1 MTDDKDLLLQQFFSE
16 AAQQQIADDG
26 FTARVMQQLPKIEE
40 KVSQETLQMLQ
51 RQNREAQKASL
62 ATMRRINRLWTVTCI
77 AIFAALF
84 IVFRGWEMLAIQL
97 VVMLRTLTVES
108 FSINPQM
115 LFVVVFG
122 LLFVGVGEV
131 ITSERRWL

>member
-1 MTDDKDLLLQQFFSE
+1 MTDDKDLLLQQFFNE

-26 FTARVMQQLPKIEE
+26 FTERVMQQLPKTEE
-40 KVSQETLQMLQ
+40 QVSQEALRVAQSPHV
-51 RQNREAQKASL
+51 REAQQ
-62 ATMRRINRLWTVTCI
+62 ATMRRINRLWTVACI

-97 VVMLRTLTVES
+97 EVMLRTLSVES
-108 FSINPQM
+108 FSINPLM
-115 LFVVVFG
+115 LFVILFG

-131 ITSERRWL
+131 ITSERRWP